1 MQYKVNCYFG
11 RGADVPCATFKDIAD
26 ARLFV
31 EKKLALDA
39 ELKVKV
45 TYRIYHLNE
54 MIQEFDPAKELLG
67 TAQSSSSAGG
77 GQGKGSAAAFRPTP
91 FNMAPRPTGS
101 PQRWLVNPDED
112 DKDKNK

>member
-11 RGADVPCATFKDIAD
+11 RGADVACASFKDVAD

-54 MIQEFDPAKELLG
+54 MVQEFDPAKDAPASG
-67 TAQSSSSAGG
+67 QSQSSAGG
-77 GQGKGSAAAFRPTP
+77 AQGKGSAASFRPTP

-112 DKDKNK
+112 DKDKSK